1 MQDSPSDPLGR
12 PPAFFTG
19 DHLALDFV
27 NSRST
32 PLGIWTDWLRNGP
45 EFIDWLEEAGA
56 IEAAHAS
63 RFREDAGARQA
74 LDEVAER
81 ARTLREWLRGFIAR
95 YAGRELTAKAVA
107 ELGPL
112 NDLLARSDCLWQVG
126 DDADLAL
133 ASGPGQ
139 RALRLQRVRR
149 WSTPEQLLQPLAEAI
164 ADLVCN
170 QDFRLVR
177 TCEGKACILLFLDK
191 TKSHARRWCSMALCG
206 NRAKAAAHR
215 ARASQKRDSSR

>member
-1 MQDSPSDPLGR
+1 LPSDPKSR

-19 DHLALDFV
+19 DHLALDFL

-32 PLGIWTDWLRNGP
+32 PLGVWTDWLRDGI
-45 EFIDWLEEAGA
+45 ELVDWLEEAGA
-56 IEAAHAS
+56 IKEADAR
-63 RFREDAGARQA
+63 RFREDAGAREA

-81 ARTLREWLRGFIAR
+81 ARALREWLRGFVAR
-95 YAGRELTAKAVA
+95 HAGREIGTEAVV

-112 NDLLARSDCLWQVG
+112 NDLLARGASYWQVEAG
-126 DDADLAL
+126 ENPGAAPAL
-133 ASGPGQ
+133 DQ
-139 RALRLQRVRR
+139 RRLHLQRVQR
-149 WSTPEQLLQPLAEAI
+149 WTSPEQLLQPLAEAI

-170 QDFRLVR
+170 EDFRLIR
-177 TCEGKACILLFLDK
+177 ACEGKACVLLFLDK

-215 ARASQKRDSSR
+215 ARASRIRHSK